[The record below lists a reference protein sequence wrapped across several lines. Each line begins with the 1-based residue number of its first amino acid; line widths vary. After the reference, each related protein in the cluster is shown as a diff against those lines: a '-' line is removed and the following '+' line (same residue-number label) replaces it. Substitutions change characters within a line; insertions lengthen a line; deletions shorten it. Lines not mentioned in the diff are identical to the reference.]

1 MVTEALNSVVVTG
14 AMIEVGVSP
23 TQAKLFAPTLAE
35 ILPAFGITTRPRV
48 AAFLAQCHH
57 ESLGFTRLEENLSY
71 RTPERIR
78 AMWPTRVTNLAD
90 AAALCRRPQAL
101 ADWVYS
107 GRGGNGPKG
116 SGDGWKYRGR
126 GIIMLTFKGNYAK
139 AGAALG
145 RDYVAQPE
153 LVAQPL
159 DAVKVA
165 CWYWDS
171 GDLNRL
177 ADASNI
183 DAITKAVN
191 GPAMAGAAERR
202 QLFRE
207 YVDAFRGFE

>member
-177 ADASNI
+177 ADASSV

-191 GPAMAGAAERR
+191 GPAMAGAGERR

-207 YVDAFRGFE
+207 YLEAFRGLE